1 LLNKPAWAVT
11 LANITN
17 MAADNVVNFITAIS

>member
-1 LLNKPAWAVT
+1 LLNQPACAVT
-11 LANITN
+11 LANRIN